1 MERLLVEPFFVM
13 KVLERA
19 KELEREGKEVIHF
32 EIGEPDLPVPK
43 KVKERAKE
51 FLDRFEQKYTEST
64 GIYPLKEAI
73 AGYYKETYGVEV
85 EPERV
90 VLTPG
95 SSPGLLALLKTVS
108 ERVGEISYTDP
119 GYPCYKNML
128 KLLKL
133 KSRAVNVHPENRFKV
148 KPQEVETPAL
158 IINSPSNPTG
168 VVYSKGELEELSK
181 RAFLI
186 SDEIYHGLV
195 YGERVPSVLEV
206 CQNCAVVNGFSK
218 FFLMTGWRLG
228 WMVVPKELVADVRAI
243 LQNTVIS
250 PPTLS
255 QYAALA
261 CFDREVLG
269 ELKANVEIFKKRKD
283 LLLKGLKELGFK
295 IPAEPDGA
303 FYIYAD
309 ASRFT
314 EDSFKFAFEVLERA
328 AVAVTPGRD
337 FGKNQ
342 TEKFVR
348 FSFCTDIE
356 KIEKGLE
363 RLRKFLKP

>member
-19 KELEREGKEVIHF
+19 KELEKEGRRIIHL

-43 KVKERAKE
+43 RVKERAKE
-51 FLDRFEQKYTEST
+51 HLERAEQKYTESV
-64 GIYPLKEAI
+64 GIYPLREAI
-73 AGYYKETYGVEV
+73 ARYYKDFYGVDV

-95 SSPGLLALLKTVS
+95 SSPGLLALLKVVS
-108 ERVGEISYTDP
+108 ERIGEISFTDP

-128 KLLKL
+128 KFL
-133 KSRAVNVHPENRFKV
+133 NVKGRVIPVSPESSFKPSP
-148 KPQEVETPAL
+148 KDVETPAL
-158 IINSPSNPTG
+158 IVNSPSNPTG
-168 VVYSKGELEELSK
+168 SVYTGQELAQLSK

-186 SDEIYHGLV
+186 SDEIYHGLTYHGRAV
-195 YGERVPSVLEV
+195 SALEV
-206 CQNCAVVNGFSK
+206 TQNCAVVSGFSK

-228 WMVVPKELVADVRAI
+228 WMVIPSELLPDVTAI
-243 LQNTVIS
+243 LQNIVIS

-261 CFDREVLG
+261 CFEPEVLE
-269 ELKANVEIFKKRKD
+269 ELRSNVEIFKKRRE

-295 IPAEPDGA
+295 IPSPPQGA

-309 ASRFT
+309 ASPFT
-314 EDSFKFAFEVLERA
+314 DDSFSFAFELLERA
-328 AVAVTPGRD
+328 GVAVTPGRD
-337 FGKNQ
+337 FGENQ

-348 FSFCTDIE
+348 FSFCTGVEMIE
-356 KIEKGLE
+356 EALE
-363 RLRKFLKP
+363 RLRKFLGT